1 MTFIVTALP
10 AGSSC
15 APTGF
20 THAKSRVLLI
30 ACFLRKEMLS
40 WVYYWISSLS
50 K

>member
-1 MTFIVTALP
+1 MTFIVTTLP
-10 AGSSC
+10 ARNSC

-20 THAKSRVLLI
+20 ASAKSRILSM
-30 ACFLRKEMLS
+30 ACFLRKEMS